1 MMEIDGVVDFD
12 SEAERTGAPSL
23 VGLPPPKKR
32 RSKKG
37 GWAAEEIL
45 FESVKGNLP
54 MRVALTAIAF
64 IAVML
69 LSACV
74 QPYDPAAF
82 AGWSRERAQAACN
95 AGNIAACNAANN
107 LWAED
112 YYLL

>member
-1 MMEIDGVVDFD
+1 
-12 SEAERTGAPSL
+12 
-23 VGLPPPKKR
+23 
-32 RSKKG
+32 
-37 GWAAEEIL
+37 
-45 FESVKGNLP
+45 

-64 IAVML
+64 VAVML

-82 AGWSRERAQAACN
+82 AGWSQERAQAACN
-95 AGNIAACNAANN
+95 AGNSAACNAANN